1 MALPGCFCCCFEN
14 AGRVAGWSHGP
25 GCAAVSLIGAIQWC
39 SLQDSLGR
47 LRAAKS
53 AYMVRSLADEVR
65 SLADEVLCLYHA
77 YSMDEWN
84 LDRMLLL
91 TSALPT
97 ALHCRFFRDDDALE
111 CTEQF
116 FC

>member
-1 MALPGCFCCCFEN
+1 MSGGFAWSVLFCPERGCRLT
-14 AGRVAGWSHGP
+14 GRSHGP

-47 LRAAKS
+47 PRAAKS
-53 AYMVRSLADEVR
+53 AYMVRSLADEV
-65 SLADEVLCLYHA
+65 LCLYHA
-77 YSMDEWN
+77 HSMGEWN
-84 LDRMLLL
+84 LDRMSLL